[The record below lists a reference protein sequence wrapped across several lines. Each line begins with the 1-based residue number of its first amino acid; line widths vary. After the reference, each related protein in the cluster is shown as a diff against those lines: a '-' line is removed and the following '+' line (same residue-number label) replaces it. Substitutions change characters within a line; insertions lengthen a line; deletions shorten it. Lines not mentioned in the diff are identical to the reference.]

1 MNSPVWQL
9 LQSWKCHQVE
19 SNSDKCS
26 IVYVCIICFILGKGY
41 ISRQMIVILGDFSNQ
56 TSQRSLHKTMAHQP
70 EGNAKWFSIPP
81 VKYNKKGNEFESKRW
96 TDPTPWSTL
105 NFLMKETAPAELL
118 IQKPSKV
125 FIEMNSNRKKKQ
137 V

>member
-1 MNSPVWQL
+1 
-9 LQSWKCHQVE
+9 
-19 SNSDKCS
+19 
-26 IVYVCIICFILGKGY
+26 
-41 ISRQMIVILGDFSNQ
+41 MIVILWDFPNQ

-118 IQKPSKV
+118 IQKPNKV
-125 FIEMNSNRKKKQ
+125 FIEMNSNRKKK